1 MKRKILTLQKVPT
14 PQSCEQSVVVQAGK
28 KSNKGNPANTRLI
41 ELLQELVGTH
51 CRVFIQMRHGTG
63 YCGIPSALQDGWLTL
78 QHVSIHGTKQMASAP
93 SILIQ
98 INDGSY
104 IAHVHPT
111 VSNTEGAT
119 A

>member
-1 MKRKILTLQKVPT
+1 MQRKILTLKKAPNS
-14 PQSCEQSVVVQAGK
+14 QSCEQPVIVQAGK
-28 KSNKGNPANTRLI
+28 KSNKVNQPSSPLI
-41 ELLQELVGTH
+41 ERLQELVGTH

-98 INDGSY
+98 INDGSF

-111 VSNTEGAT
+111 VSNTDGAT